1 MYSMTGYGKAEYKGE
16 VEITV
21 EVKTV
26 NNRFLDL
33 NFKYPRSFMA
43 FDDLLRK
50 RVQNKLSRGRVDL
63 FINFADKREGKR
75 RYVCNAELAKSYLL
89 AAKTLAA
96 ETSLADDF
104 ALSHLLKV
112 PDVVT
117 LDEETDDYEELAA
130 ILTGVVD
137 EALDKLNAM
146 RRAEGEKL
154 VDDMLGRV
162 DVIESELKE
171 IEKRAPMVAAEY
183 REKLE
188 KRMAEVL
195 GSAGVD
201 ESRILSE
208 AAVFADRCNIDEEIT
223 RLKSHIVQFRKIVRT
238 EQAGK
243 RLDFLVQ
250 EFNREA
256 NTICSKAND
265 IAVTDGALTLKCEIE
280 KIREQLQNLE

>member
-75 RYVCNAELAKSYLL
+75 SYVCNAELAKSYLL